1 MRSRYWTTVTLA
13 GFAVYSAVAVLGS
26 LSTLV
31 YWNQIHFHYDT
42 TQFVANRFLDGYTC
56 ALFVPLLFWLVDHFP
71 LTRVRGYRHAGV
83 LLASIATFILVKYAL
98 FVPAYRLWTG
108 VWPDAYWLLVLDN
121 AVPVA
126 LDFAAI
132 VGVAHALRYYRD
144 ARDRDRATVELKT
157 QLAQARLDALRGQLH
172 PQFISNTLSAAS
184 TLMHEDVDAADQ
196 MLTQLRELLQTS
208 LDRPSAEVTLDEELG
223 VARRYLAITSR
234 RFSDRL
240 TVSCTAD
247 DDVRNA
253 MVPSFIMQPL
263 IENALEQG
271 VARRP
276 GPGRVDITARRV
288 NGSLE
293 VVVQDDG
300 PGVTLIPPAPGG
312 IGLSNTHARLQHL
325 YGKSHAFALESAP
338 SGGAR
343 TVVRI
348 PFREGAAL

>member
-1 MRSRYWTTVTLA
+1 MRSRYWMTVTLA
-13 GFAVYSAVAVLGS
+13 GFAVYSVIAVLGS
-26 LSTLV
+26 ISTLV

-42 TQFVANRFLDGYTC
+42 TQFIANRFLEEYTC
-56 ALFVPLLFWLVDHFP
+56 ALFVPPLFWLVDRFP
-71 LTRVRGYRHAGV
+71 LTRPHRYRHAGA
-83 LLASIATFILVKYAL
+83 LLVAVATFILAKYAL

-108 VWPDAYWLLVLDN
+108 VWPDGYWLLALDK

-126 LDFAAI
+126 FDFAAI
-132 VGVAHALRYYRD
+132 IGVAHAIRYYRD
-144 ARDRDRATVELKT
+144 ASERERATAELKT

-172 PQFISNTLSAAS
+172 PQFIFNTLGAAS
-184 TLMHEDVDAADQ
+184 ALMHEDVDAADR

-208 LDRPSAEVTLDEELG
+208 LERPSAEVTLDEEMG
-223 VARRYLAITSR
+223 IARRYLEITSR

-271 VARRP
+271 VGRRP

-293 VVVQDDG
+293 VVVEDDG
-300 PGVTLIPPAPGG
+300 PGVTLIPPVPGG

-325 YGKSHAFALESAP
+325 YGKSHAFALEPAP

-348 PFREGAAL
+348 PFREGAGV